1 MCLCVLNEHIWAYAT
16 HHRFLAFALL
26 ANSTS
31 RPYLVFYNMTKC
43 SSSSYAYVTLLFVLA
58 SRRAYLIQMLLFY
71 LPRQQCLCIHHQ
83 LFVAS
88 RGHFGVI
95 CLSENVTRCIDP
107 YTECHEG
114 VCVCTDDAFE
124 KNGTCGTSVGQKHV
138 IYTENHELLRVVE
151 VGSAQYCM

>member
-1 MCLCVLNEHIWAYAT
+1 MFVIIICLRHIVVCT
-16 HHRFLAFALL
+16 RV
-26 ANSTS
+26 S
-31 RPYLVFYNMTKC
+31 
-43 SSSSYAYVTLLFVLA
+43 
-58 SRRAYLIQMLLFY
+58 YLIQMLLFY

-88 RGHFGVI
+88 RGHFGVL

-124 KNGTCGTSVGQKHV
+124 KNGACCTSVGQKHV

-151 VGSAQYCM
+151 VGSAQYCMQNNKEYESAYLQHPIWKKYNHRHTANCFHQ